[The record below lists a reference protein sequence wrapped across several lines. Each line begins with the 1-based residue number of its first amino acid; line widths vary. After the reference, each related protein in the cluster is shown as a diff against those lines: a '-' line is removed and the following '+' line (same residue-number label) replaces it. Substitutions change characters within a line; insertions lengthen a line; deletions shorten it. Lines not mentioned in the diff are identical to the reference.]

1 MEVRCVDKIGMNN
14 RKKVTKGKII
24 SEKKLNLAIGINTTA
39 FIVLIIM
46 AIYATITKDYNSLI
60 SILVVGGVVIFNFYR
75 LYLRIKER
83 KMLKAKGKI

>member
-1 MEVRCVDKIGMNN
+1 MNKIGMNN

-46 AIYATITKDYNSLI
+46 AIYATIIKDYNSLI
-60 SILVVGGVVIFNFYR
+60 SILVVGAVVIFNFYR

-83 KMLKAKGKI
+83 KMLKPKGKI

>member
-1 MEVRCVDKIGMNN
+1 MEVRGMNKIGMNN

-46 AIYATITKDYNSLI
+46 AIYATIIKDYNSLI
-60 SILVVGGVVIFNFYR
+60 SILVVGAVVIFNFYR

-83 KMLKAKGKI
+83 KMLKSKGKI

>member
-1 MEVRCVDKIGMNN
+1 MNKIGMNN

-46 AIYATITKDYNSLI
+46 AIYATIIKDYNSLI
-60 SILVVGGVVIFNFYR
+60 SILVVGAVVIFNFYR

-83 KMLKAKGKI
+83 KMLKSKGKI